1 MKVISSLIFVSMLLL
16 VACNDSKDIESEAN
30 KGLQD
35 SVQKYL
41 TDYNNKYKEF
51 YYAASEAE
59 WVLNT
64 HIVEGDTLAEHEV
77 KIASK
82 AWADFTGSEENINTA
97 DGFLTVKDK
106 LTPLQVKQLNA
117 IKYAAAGNPAT
128 LGTLIDD
135 KIAAE
140 AGQTKKLYGYKY
152 KLNGKEVSTNELD
165 KILSSDAKPA
175 QKIAAWNASKDIG
188 KTLKSGIDTLRNLR
202 NKSVMPLGY
211 DNYIDYQIS
220 DYGMEVEEMRDL
232 LHKVINDI
240 WPLYRELHTWTRYEL
255 ANRNNEKV
263 PEYLPAHW
271 LPNRWGQEWSSIV
284 EVEGFDLDAVLAKK
298 SPEWIVKTGEE
309 FYMSMGLPA
318 LPKSF
323 YEKSSLYPVAADA
336 GFMKNNHASAWHMN
350 LDEDVRSLM
359 SVEADTKWW
368 GTTLHELGH
377 IYYYMLYSNPDVP
390 YILRGGANRA
400 FHEGVGSMLGL
411 AAMQK
416 PFLQERGL
424 LAKDVKLDEI
434 KLLLKEA
441 LEQVVL
447 IPWGAGVMTEF
458 EYSLYAKNLPV
469 DQFNSKWW
477 EIKKKYQGIVPPNER
492 GEEFCDACTKTHINN
507 DPAQYYDYALSIV
520 TLFQLHDHIAKKILK
535 QDPHNTNYWGSK
547 ETGKFLTKILTP
559 GATVDWRE
567 LMKDELGE
575 EISAK
580 AMLEYFDP
588 LYTWLKEQNKGRTH
602 TLPAKVS
609 K

>member
-188 KTLKSGIDTLRNLR
+188 KTLKTGIDTLRNLR

>member
-1 MKVISSLIFVSMLLL
+1 V
-16 VACNDSKDIESEAN
+16 NT
-30 KGLQD
+30 
-35 SVQKYL
+35 YL
-41 TDYNNKYKEF
+41 EGYNNELQRL
-51 YYAASEAE
+51 YYDAALAE
-59 WVLNT
+59 WDLNT
-64 HIVEGDTLAEHEV
+64 HIVEGDTLAEYNV
-77 KIASK
+77 KVASK
-82 AWADFTGSEENINTA
+82 AMADFTGSEENIETA
-97 DGFLTVKDK
+97 DKYLAQLDK

-117 IKYAAAGNPAT
+117 IKYSAAGNPAT

-140 AGQTKKLYGYKY
+140 AGQTKLLYGYKY
-152 KLNGKEVSTNELD
+152 TLNGKEVSTNEIDKVLASKKGLD
-165 KILSSDAKPA
+165 KKLV
-175 QKIAAWNASKDIG
+175 AWEASKEIG
-188 KTLKSGIDTLRNLR
+188 KTLKTGIENLRGLRNET
-202 NKSVMPLGY
+202 VQPLGY
-211 DNYIDYQIS
+211 DNYLHYQVS
-220 DYGMEVEEMRDL
+220 DYGMDVDEMREL

-240 WPLYRELHTWTRYEL
+240 WPLYRELHTWTRHEL
-255 ANRNNEKV
+255 ANQYGKEV

-271 LPNRWGQEWSSIV
+271 LPNRWGQEWNSIV
-284 EVEGFDLDAVLAKK
+284 DVEGFDLDGILAEK
-298 SPEWIVKTGEE
+298 SAEWIVKTGEE
-309 FYMSMGLPA
+309 FYMSIGLPA
-318 LPKSF
+318 LPQVF
-323 YEKSSLYPVAADA
+323 YDKSSLYPAPADA
-336 GFMKNNHASAWHMN
+336 DYMKNNHASAWHLN
-350 LDEDVRSLM
+350 LDDDVRSLM
-359 SVEADTKWW
+359 SVEPNTKWW

-377 IYYYMLYSNPDVP
+377 IYYYILYSNPDVP

-424 LAKDVKLDEI
+424 LPKDVELDEI

-447 IPWGAGVMTEF
+447 VPWGAGVMTEF
-458 EYSLYAKNLPV
+458 EHSLYAENLPV

-492 GEEFCDACTKTHINN
+492 GEEYCDPCTKTHINN

-520 TLFQLHDHIAKKILK
+520 TLFQLHDHIAKNILN

-547 ETGKFLTKILTP
+547 ETGEFLKKILSP
-559 GATVDWRE
+559 GATADWRE

-588 LYTWLKEQNKGRTH
+588 LYDWLKEQNKSREH
-602 TLPAKVS
+602 TLPESVEM
-609 K
+609 